1 MKRFLLTTFLFAA
14 ILSAGDFED
23 AEKLF
28 QQGKFTECDEIIG
41 KALETK
47 LSAPQKL
54 KLQAMREYI
63 WSNNSDKIAE
73 NVKKAQEIAAHRG
86 WLTND
91 LLNHSTLLI
100 RRAEDWKS
108 RGIPE
113 YQELSNAAAKLLV
126 QLKDGGNPEIAIKQV
141 ILQTRNC
148 NLNGEYHEPMKLI
161 RDVLQLYYP
170 VNRYRR
176 EKKSSGEIE
185 LLILLGEQYAG
196 LGVATRNEREKVNA
210 LSSAAKYY
218 LQAIEHLSEKSAR
231 YLDLSERLCF
241 CRETLRL
248 LGYKL
253 QLPTKIKPQK
263 SIAVAMFDEMLRT
276 RRFQDVVIAL
286 ESKKEPTMRLR
297 YAVALSAIGQSD
309 KAVSVIK
316 ELNEIKEPHWILQAA
331 RHSLSSGKKEDA
343 EFFFKHFLELSPHS
357 PDAPNANRQY
367 VAILMEQQKYAESAA
382 AFLQQAELSS
392 DPKQKD
398 EAVFQAAQC
407 YYQGGKYSECIN
419 IFPGIAPTPEHNLL
433 LAQAYIHAKNISA
446 AYRILTPLLAERTL
460 NHEMRFNV
468 MKLAIFCAMKESP
481 KDAVNLLEQ
490 FLKAY
495 PKDTETSE
503 YTRHLLAL
511 YVKENSPSAK
521 FEKLANDFF
530 NNFSEDPNTVPL
542 VLTCAERIPDIQS
555 KEKLLRRLLEQKDF
569 SIAELSVL
577 LRHLPTLALKRD
589 FLNRYKKPFVNT
601 PEHCALYFQMAEIE
615 FAMKN
620 YQASLNCIEKLLQ
633 QSEVFRYKDCKR
645 LQIKANAALKNE
657 NTVRKCCH
665 ELLLSNLTAAEKHSV
680 VLSLAQ
686 SWERSG
692 ESKKAIANAWTAIPL
707 DGKSC
712 DEKDRQVVRD
722 LLELIIRN
730 AKKTESSTDLH
741 DATDLLNA
749 TYHL

>member
-1 MKRFLLTTFLFAA
+1 MKRFLLTTFAFIS
-14 ILSAGDFED
+14 ILSAGEFED
-23 AEKLF
+23 AEALF
-28 QQGKFTECDEIIG
+28 QQGKFKECDEKIG

-63 WSNNSDKIAE
+63 WGNNPDKITE

-113 YQELSNAAAKLLV
+113 YQELSNAAAKLLA

-141 ILQTRNC
+141 ILQTKNF

-161 RDVLQLYYP
+161 RNVLRLYYP
-170 VNRYRR
+170 TKRNSR
-176 EKKSSGEIE
+176 EGKSSGEVE

-210 LSSAAKYY
+210 LSSCAQYY
-218 LQAIEHLSEKSAR
+218 LEAIKYLPANSAR
-231 YLDLSERLCF
+231 YQDLSDRLCF
-241 CRETLRL
+241 GRETLRL
-248 LGYKL
+248 LGYNL
-253 QLPTKIKPQK
+253 RLPTKIKPQK
-263 SIAVAMFDEMLRT
+263 SIATAMIDEMLRT

-286 ESKKEPTMRLR
+286 ESKKEPAMRLR
-297 YAVALSAIGQSD
+297 YAAALCAIGQSD
-309 KAVSVIK
+309 KAVTVAK

-331 RHSLSSGKKEDA
+331 RHSLASGKKEDA
-343 EFFFKHFLELSPHS
+343 AFFFQRFLELSPNS
-357 PDAPNANRQY
+357 PDASNANRQY
-367 VAILMEQQKYAESAA
+367 VAILMEQHKYEEGAA
-382 AFLQQAELSS
+382 AFLQQAKLSS

-398 EAVFQAAQC
+398 DAVFQAAQC
-407 YYQGGKYSECIN
+407 YYQGKKYLECIN
-419 IFPGIAPTPEHNLL
+419 LFPGIDPTPEHNLL
-433 LAQAYIHAKNISA
+433 LAQANIHANNISV
-446 AYRILTPLLAERTL
+446 AYRVLTSLLAEKTL
-460 NHEMRFNV
+460 DHEMRLNV

-481 KDAVNLLEQ
+481 KDAINLLEQ

-495 PKDTETSE
+495 PKDAETSE

-511 YVKENSPSAK
+511 YVKENAPPAK
-521 FEKLANDFF
+521 FERLANDFL
-530 NNFSEDPNTVPL
+530 NNFPKDSNTVPL
-542 VLTCAERIPDIQS
+542 VLACAERISDMQS

-569 SIAELSVL
+569 SIAELNVL

-589 FLNRYKKPFVNT
+589 FLNRYKKPFANT
-601 PEHCALYFQMAEIE
+601 PEDCALYFQMAEIE
-615 FAMKN
+615 FSLKN
-620 YQASLNCIEKLLQ
+620 FQEALNHIEKLLQ
-633 QSEVFRYKDCKR
+633 QPEVFRYKDCKR
-645 LQIKANAALKNE
+645 LQIEANAALKNE
-657 NTVRKCCH
+657 NTVRKCCQ
-665 ELLLSNLTAAEKHSV
+665 ELLLSELTAYEKRSV

-692 ESKKAIANAWTAIPL
+692 EPKKAIANVWTAVPL

-712 DEKDRQVVRD
+712 DPKDRQVVLN

-730 AKKTESSTDLH
+730 AKKTESSTDLQ
-741 DATDLLNA
+741 DAEEVLLLV
-749 TYHL
+749 H